1 MMNTMQ
7 MPENAAAPG
16 AVVIGGDYQGLGI
29 VRSLG
34 RAGVPVCVIDDEH
47 SISRWSRYATMSFHV
62 PNLSDEQAIVDA
74 LLQAAKQ
81 HPIDGWIL
89 YPTRDEIV
97 AAISRHR
104 EALLQHFRVPTPAWE
119 TIRWAVDKRNTYELA
134 LELGI
139 PTPWTAWPKDDA
151 ELAALDVQL
160 PAVVKPAIKERFM
173 KETGAKAW
181 RVDTRDELI
190 ARFHQAQQIVPDGQV
205 MLQELIPGTGE
216 RQYAYCALFKDSTAL
231 ASMSARRRRQHPWE
245 FGRASTYVETID
257 ECGLE
262 AHSLRFLSRIG
273 YYGLVEVEYKHDARD
288 NAFKLLDVNPRTW
301 GYHTLGA
308 AAGVDFS
315 ALLYRDQ
322 TGEDVSSQRARA
334 GVNWLRL
341 LTDLP
346 TGVLDIKAR
355 RTSLASY
362 IRSLCA
368 TDTEAV
374 WDRRDLKPWLSELA
388 LVPYLI
394 ARRGF

>member
-7 MPENAAAPG
+7 MPENAMAPG

-34 RAGVPVCVIDDEH
+34 RAGIPVCVIDDEH
-47 SISRWSRYATMSFHV
+47 SISRWSRYATMSLHV
-62 PNLSDEQAIVDA
+62 PNLSDEQAIVDT
-74 LLQAAKQ
+74 LLGAARQ
-81 HPIDGWIL
+81 HPIEGWIL

-97 AAISRHR
+97 AAISRR
-104 EALLQHFRVPTPAWE
+104 RDSLLPHFRVPTPPWE

-139 PTPWTAWPKDDA
+139 PTPWTAWPKDDT

-160 PAVVKPAIKERFM
+160 PAVIKPAIKERFM

-181 RVDTRDELI
+181 RVDSRDELI
-190 ARFHQAQQIVPDGQV
+190 TRFHQAQQIVPDGQV
-205 MLQELIPGTGE
+205 MLQELIPGNGE
-216 RQYAYCALFKDSTAL
+216 RQYAYCALFKDGAAL

-262 AHSLRFLSRIG
+262 ALSVQFLTRIG
-273 YYGLVEVEYKHDARD
+273 YYGLVEVEYKHDMRD
-288 NAFKLLDVNPRTW
+288 SAFKLLDVNPRTW

-315 ALLYRDQ
+315 TLLYRDQ
-322 TGEDVSSQRARA
+322 TGEDVPAQHARA

-362 IRSLCA
+362 LRSLRA

-374 WDRRDLKPWLSELA
+374 WDRRDLKPWLSEFA

>member
-7 MPENAAAPG
+7 KPENAVSPG

-47 SISRWSRYATMSFHV
+47 SISRWSRYATMSLLV
-62 PNLSDEQAIVDA
+62 PNLSDEQAIIDT
-74 LLQAAKQ
+74 LLQAATQ
-81 HPIDGWIL
+81 HPIEGWIL

-104 EALLQHFRVPTPAWE
+104 DALVPHFRVPTPPWE

-139 PTPWTAWPKDDA
+139 PTPWTAWPKDDV

-181 RVDTRDELI
+181 RVDSRDELV

-205 MLQELIPGTGE
+205 MIQELIPGNGD
-216 RQYAYCALFKDSTAL
+216 RQFAYCALFKEGAAL

-262 AHSLRFLSRIG
+262 AYSVQFLTRIG
-273 YYGLVEVEYKHDARD
+273 YYGLVEVEYKHDVRD
-288 NAFKLLDVNPRTW
+288 DAFKLLDVNPRTW

-322 TGEDVSSQRARA
+322 TGQDASGQQARA

-362 IRSLCA
+362 LRSVRA

-374 WDRRDLKPWLSELA
+374 WDRNDLKPWLSELA

>member
-1 MMNTMQ
+1 MS
-7 MPENAAAPG
+7 ENAVAPG

-47 SISRWSRYATMSFHV
+47 SISRWSRYATISLQV
-62 PNLSDEQAIVDA
+62 PNLADERAIVDT
-74 LLQAAKQ
+74 LLQAAEQ
-81 HPIDGWIL
+81 HPIEGWIL

-97 AAISRHR
+97 AAISRNR
-104 EALLQHFRVPTPAWE
+104 DELLARFRVPTPAWE
-119 TIRWAVDKRNTYELA
+119 TIRWADDKRNTYELA
-134 LELGI
+134 LELAI
-139 PTPWTAWPKDDA
+139 PTPWTDWPKDDA
-151 ELAALDVQL
+151 ELEALDVRF
-160 PAVVKPAIKERFM
+160 PVVVKPAIKERFM
-173 KETGAKAW
+173 KQTGAKAW
-181 RVDTRDELI
+181 RVDSRDELT
-190 ARFHQAQQIVPDGQV
+190 ARFRQARQIVPDGQV
-205 MLQELIPGTGE
+205 MVQELIPGNGE
-216 RQYAYCALFKDSTAL
+216 RQYAYCALFKDGAAL

-262 AHSLRFLSRIG
+262 AYSLRFLTRID
-273 YYGLVEVEYKHDARD
+273 YYGLVELEYKHDPRD
-288 NAFKLLDVNPRTW
+288 DAFKLLDVNPRTW

-322 TGEDVSSQRARA
+322 TGADVSSQRARS
-334 GVNWLRL
+334 GVKWLRL

-362 IRSLCA
+362 VESLLA
-368 TDTEAV
+368 TNTEAV

>member
-1 MMNTMQ
+1 M
-7 MPENAAAPG
+7 
-16 AVVIGGDYQGLGI
+16 
-29 VRSLG
+29 
-34 RAGVPVCVIDDEH
+34 
-47 SISRWSRYATMSFHV
+47 
-62 PNLSDEQAIVDA
+62 
-74 LLQAAKQ
+74 
-81 HPIDGWIL
+81 
-89 YPTRDEIV
+89 
-97 AAISRHR
+97 
-104 EALLQHFRVPTPAWE
+104 LQHFRVPTPAWE

-151 ELAALDVQL
+151 ELAALDIQL

-388 LVPYLI
+388 LVPYLV